1 MDAITMPIRAPGA
14 LRVTLGGVKL
24 IEKAPALQD
33 IEVSENG
40 VYSAEEG
47 YDGLGRVTVSVETAP
62 PALQDIEVTQNGVY
76 EAAEPYDGLGRV
88 TVSVPETI
96 PALQDI
102 EVSENGVYSAAEPF
116 DGLGRVS
123 VDVPPSGEPIAS
135 AALPTPDAA
144 LAGKIYLYTGEATD
158 SLTPGDYYLCAEVEA

>member
-33 IEVSENG
+33 IEVSQNG

-47 YDGLGRVTVSVETAP
+47 
-62 PALQDIEVTQNGVY
+62 
-76 EAAEPYDGLGRV
+76 YDGLGRV

-102 EVSENGVYSAAEPF
+102 EVSANGVYEAAEPY
-116 DGLGRVS
+116 DGLGRVTVAVETAPPALQDIEVS
-123 VDVPPSGEPIAS
+123 ANGVYAAEDGYDGLGRVTVSVPPSGEPIAS
-135 AALPTPDAA
+135 AVLPAPEAA

-158 SLTPGDYYLCAEVEA
+158 SLTSGDYYLCAEVEA

>member
-33 IEVSENG
+33 IEVSANG
-40 VYSAEEG
+40 VYSA
-47 YDGLGRVTVSVETAP
+47 DDAH
-62 PALQDIEVTQNGVY
+62 
-76 EAAEPYDGLGRV
+76 DGLGRV

-102 EVSENGVYSAAEPF
+102 EVSANGVYEADDAH

-135 AALPTPDAA
+135 AVLPAPDAA

-158 SLTPGDYYLCAEVEA
+158 SLTPGNYYLCAEVEA

>member
-1 MDAITMPIRAPGA
+1 MDSIRMRIRAA
-14 LRVTLGGVKL
+14 DTLRAALGGTKL
-24 IEKAPALQD
+24 IEKEAALQD

-40 VYSAEEG
+40 VY
-47 YDGLGRVTVSVETAP
+47 
-62 PALQDIEVTQNGVY
+62 
-76 EAAEPYDGLGRV
+76 AAEAGYDGLGRV

-102 EVSENGVYSAAEPF
+102 EVSENGVYSAAEPYDGLGRVTVSVEATPPALQDIEVSANGVYEADEPY

-135 AALPTPDAA
+135 AVLPAPEAA